1 MFVWKMDNQT
11 AAPLQLPQL
20 LELVDGDAK
29 NVALFVVKQSY
40 EKKMMTT
47 KLKDEQT
54 RHEVTSRKLQDQET
68 NHEETRQQLVEEKT
82 NHDLAKAKAK
92 IEVDRYYSLLEEVK
106 SLRPLAAEVKLLQ
119 LENNK
124 NCAKI
129 DTLQSELSD
138 KDKKVEDLEKDNA
151 NISRNVFKMQAER
164 KELDK
169 HRDEQEKVNVRLNKR
184 TEIMNKIITA
194 QKVEIEKQT
203 AAASTATAEKDKLLT
218 DNDLLKE
225 DLTKAKRQRKE
236 AQKDQRKARKSLLT
250 AEEKILALNKVVNIG
265 QLSSDNV
272 QGRLEIFVDE
282 VKNQKKHFQDA
293 KNSAADFV
301 KYTHGTKKTKDE
313 KKMIQKIQTTLSKKE
328 GALAQKLEVNKRK
341 ADKMKS
347 QNAKRLRLMNQEAE
361 EPINLGELEQG
372 AGVPLHFG
380 DLELEERI

>member
-29 NVALFVVKQSY
+29 AVALFVVKQSY
-40 EKKMMTT
+40 DKKMMTT

-68 NHEETRQQLVEEKT
+68 NHEETKQQLVEEKT
-82 NHDLAKAKAK
+82 NHDLAKAKVK
-92 IEVDRYYSLLEEVK
+92 IEVDRYNSLLEEIK

-119 LENNK
+119 LEKTK
-124 NCAKI
+124 NCAQI
-129 DTLQSELSD
+129 DTLQSDLSD
-138 KDKKVEDLEKDNA
+138 KEKKVEDLEKDNA
-151 NISRNVFKMQAER
+151 NINRNVFKMQAER

-169 HRDEQEKVNVRLNKR
+169 HRDEQEKVNVRLTKR

-203 AAASTATAEKDKLLT
+203 AVASTVTAEKDKLLT

-282 VKNQKKHFQDA
+282 VKNQKKDFQDA
-293 KNSAADFV
+293 RNSAADFV

-313 KKMIQKIQTTLSKKE
+313 KKMIQKIQTTLSKTE
-328 GALAQKLEVNKRK
+328 GALGQKIEANKRK

-372 AGVPLHFG
+372 ADVPLHFG

>member
-29 NVALFVVKQSY
+29 AVALFVVKQSY
-40 EKKMMTT
+40 DKKMMTT

-68 NHEETRQQLVEEKT
+68 NHEETKQQLVEEKT
-82 NHDLAKAKAK
+82 NHDLAKDKVK
-92 IEVDRYYSLLEEVK
+92 IEVDRYNSLLEEIK

-119 LENNK
+119 LEKTK
-124 NCAKI
+124 NCAQI
-129 DTLQSELSD
+129 DTLQSDLSD
-138 KDKKVEDLEKDNA
+138 KEKKVEDLEKDNA
-151 NISRNVFKMQAER
+151 NINRNVFKMQAER

-169 HRDEQEKVNVRLNKR
+169 QRDEQEKDNVKLTKR
-184 TEIMNKIITA
+184 AEIMNKIITA

-203 AAASTATAEKDKLLT
+203 AVASTVTAEKDKLLT
-218 DNDLLKE
+218 DIDLLKE
-225 DLTKAKRQRKE
+225 DLTRAKRQRKE

-282 VKNQKKHFQDA
+282 VKNQKKDFQDA
-293 KNSAADFV
+293 RNSAADFV
-301 KYTHGTKKTKDE
+301 EYTHGTKKTKDE
-313 KKMIQKIQTTLSKKE
+313 KKMIQKIQTTLSKTE
-328 GALAQKLEVNKRK
+328 GALGQKIEANKRK

-372 AGVPLHFG
+372 ADVPLHFG

>member
-1 MFVWKMDNQT
+1 MDNQT

-29 NVALFVVKQSY
+29 AVALFVVKQSY
-40 EKKMMTT
+40 DKKMMTT

-68 NHEETRQQLVEEKT
+68 NHEETKQQLVEEKT
-82 NHDLAKAKAK
+82 NHDLAKAKVK
-92 IEVDRYYSLLEEVK
+92 IEVDRYNSLLEEIK

-119 LENNK
+119 LEKTK
-124 NCAKI
+124 NCAQI
-129 DTLQSELSD
+129 DTLQSDLSD
-138 KDKKVEDLEKDNA
+138 KEKKVEDLEKDNA
-151 NISRNVFKMQAER
+151 NINRNVFKMQAER

-169 HRDEQEKVNVRLNKR
+169 QRDEQEKDNVKLTKR
-184 TEIMNKIITA
+184 AEIMNKIITA

-203 AAASTATAEKDKLLT
+203 AAASTATAEKDKLLA
-218 DNDLLKE
+218 DSDLLKE

-313 KKMIQKIQTTLSKKE
+313 KKMIQKIQTTLSKTE
-328 GALAQKLEVNKRK
+328 GALGQKIEANKRK

-372 AGVPLHFG
+372 ADVPLHFG

>member
-1 MFVWKMDNQT
+1 MTSQS

-20 LELVDGDAK
+20 LEVVDGDAK
-29 NVALFVVKQSY
+29 NVALFFLKQSY
-40 EKKMMTT
+40 EKKLMTT
-47 KLKDEQT
+47 KLKEEQT
-54 RHEVTSRKLQDQET
+54 KHEVTSRKLQDQET

-82 NHDLAKAKAK
+82 NHDLARRKAK

-106 SLRPLAAEVKLLQ
+106 SLR

-124 NCAKI
+124 NRAQI
-129 DTLQSELSD
+129 DTLQSDLSD
-138 KDKKVEDLEKDNA
+138 KEKKVEDLEKDNA
-151 NISRNVFKMQAER
+151 NINRNVFKMQAER

-169 HRDEQEKVNVRLNKR
+169 QRDEQEKDNVKLTKR
-184 TEIMNKIITA
+184 AEIMNKIITA

-203 AAASTATAEKDKLLT
+203 AIASTVTAEKDKLLT

-282 VKNQKKHFQDA
+282 VKNQKKDFQDA

-313 KKMIQKIQTTLSKKE
+313 KKMIQKIQTTLSKTE
-328 GALAQKLEVNKRK
+328 GALGQKIEANKRK

-372 AGVPLHFG
+372 ADVPLHFG

>member
-1 MFVWKMDNQT
+1 MFVWKMASQT

-40 EKKMMTT
+40 DKKMMTT

-68 NHEETRQQLVEEKT
+68 NHEETKQQLVEEKT
-82 NHDLAKAKAK
+82 NHDLAKDKVK
-92 IEVDRYYSLLEEVK
+92 IEVDRYNSLLEEIK

-119 LENNK
+119 LEKTK
-124 NCAKI
+124 NCAQI
-129 DTLQSELSD
+129 DTLQSDLSD
-138 KDKKVEDLEKDNA
+138 KEKKVEDLEKVNA

-169 HRDEQEKVNVRLNKR
+169 QRDEQEKVNVKLTKR
-184 TEIMNKIITA
+184 AEIMNKIITA

-203 AAASTATAEKDKLLT
+203 AVASTVTAEKDKLLT

-282 VKNQKKHFQDA
+282 VKNQKKDFQDA

-313 KKMIQKIQTTLSKKE
+313 KKMIQKIQTTLSKTE
-328 GALAQKLEVNKRK
+328 GALGQKIEANKRK

-372 AGVPLHFG
+372 ADVPLHFG

>member
-1 MFVWKMDNQT
+1 MANQT

-29 NVALFVVKQSY
+29 AVALFVVKQSY

-68 NHEETRQQLVEEKT
+68 NHEETKQQLVEEKT
-82 NHDLAKAKAK
+82 NHDLAKDKVK
-92 IEVDRYYSLLEEVK
+92 IEVDRYNSLLEEIK

-119 LENNK
+119 LEKTK
-124 NCAKI
+124 NCAQI
-129 DTLQSELSD
+129 DTLQSDLSD
-138 KDKKVEDLEKDNA
+138 KEKKVEDLEKDNA
-151 NISRNVFKMQAER
+151 NINRNVFKMQAER

-169 HRDEQEKVNVRLNKR
+169 QRDEQEKDNVKLTKR
-184 TEIMNKIITA
+184 AEIMNKIITA

-203 AAASTATAEKDKLLT
+203 AVASTVTAEKDKLLT

-313 KKMIQKIQTTLSKKE
+313 KKMIQKIQTTLSKTE
-328 GALAQKLEVNKRK
+328 GALGQKIEANKRK

-372 AGVPLHFG
+372 ADVPLHFG

>member
-29 NVALFVVKQSY
+29 AVALFVVKQSY
-40 EKKMMTT
+40 DKKMMTT

-68 NHEETRQQLVEEKT
+68 NHEETKQQLVEEKT
-82 NHDLAKAKAK
+82 NHDLAKAKVK
-92 IEVDRYYSLLEEVK
+92 IEVDRYNSLLEEIK

-119 LENNK
+119 LEKTK
-124 NCAKI
+124 NCAQI
-129 DTLQSELSD
+129 DTLQSDLSD
-138 KDKKVEDLEKDNA
+138 KEKKVEDLEKDNA
-151 NISRNVFKMQAER
+151 NINRNVFKMQAER

-169 HRDEQEKVNVRLNKR
+169 QRDEQEKDNVKLTKR
-184 TEIMNKIITA
+184 AEIMNKIITA
-194 QKVEIEKQT
+194 QKVEIDKQT
-203 AAASTATAEKDKLLT
+203 AAASTASAEKDKLLT

-282 VKNQKKHFQDA
+282 VKNQKKDFQDA

-372 AGVPLHFG
+372 ADVPLHFG

>member
-1 MFVWKMDNQT
+1 MFVWKMASQT

-29 NVALFVVKQSY
+29 AVALFVVKQSY
-40 EKKMMTT
+40 DKKMMTT

-68 NHEETRQQLVEEKT
+68 NHEETKQQLVEEKT
-82 NHDLAKAKAK
+82 NHDLAKAKVK
-92 IEVDRYYSLLEEVK
+92 IEVDRYNSLLEEIK

-119 LENNK
+119 LEKTK
-124 NCAKI
+124 NCAQI
-129 DTLQSELSD
+129 DTLQSDLSD
-138 KDKKVEDLEKDNA
+138 KEKKVEDLEKDNA

-169 HRDEQEKVNVRLNKR
+169 QRDEQEKDNVKLTKR
-184 TEIMNKIITA
+184 AEIMNKIITA

-282 VKNQKKHFQDA
+282 VKNQKKDFQDA

-313 KKMIQKIQTTLSKKE
+313 KKMIQKIQTTLSKTE
-328 GALAQKLEVNKRK
+328 GALGQKIEANKRK

-372 AGVPLHFG
+372 ADVPLHFG

>member
-29 NVALFVVKQSY
+29 AVALFVVKQSY
-40 EKKMMTT
+40 DKKMITT

-68 NHEETRQQLVEEKT
+68 NHEETKQQLVEEKT
-82 NHDLAKAKAK
+82 NHDLAKDKVK
-92 IEVDRYYSLLEEVK
+92 IEVDRYNSLLEEIK

-119 LENNK
+119 LEKTK
-124 NCAKI
+124 NCAQI
-129 DTLQSELSD
+129 DTLQSDLSD
-138 KDKKVEDLEKDNA
+138 KEKKVEDLEKDNA
-151 NISRNVFKMQAER
+151 NINRNVFKMQAER

-169 HRDEQEKVNVRLNKR
+169 QRDEQEKDNVKLTKR
-184 TEIMNKIITA
+184 AEIMNKIITA

-225 DLTKAKRQRKE
+225 ELTKAKRHRKE

-313 KKMIQKIQTTLSKKE
+313 KKMIQKIQTTLSKTE
-328 GALAQKLEVNKRK
+328 GALGQKIEANKRK

-347 QNAKRLRLMNQEAE
+347 QNAKRLRLMNQGAE
-361 EPINLGELEQG
+361 EPIDLGELEQ
-372 AGVPLHFG
+372 AAVVPLHFG

>member
-1 MFVWKMDNQT
+1 MASQT

-47 KLKDEQT
+47 KLKEEQT
-54 RHEVTSRKLQDQET
+54 KHEVTSRKLQDQET

-82 NHDLAKAKAK
+82 NHDLARRKAK

-124 NCAKI
+124 NCAQI
-129 DTLQSELSD
+129 DTLQSDLSD
-138 KDKKVEDLEKDNA
+138 KEKKVEDLEKDNA

-169 HRDEQEKVNVRLNKR
+169 QRDEQEKDNVKLTKR
-184 TEIMNKIITA
+184 AEIMNKIITA

-203 AAASTATAEKDKLLT
+203 AVASTVTAEKDKLLT

-250 AEEKILALNKVVNIG
+250 AEQKILALNKVVNIG

-282 VKNQKKHFQDA
+282 VKNQKKDFQDA

-347 QNAKRLRLMNQEAE
+347 QNAKRLRLMNQGAE
-361 EPINLGELEQG
+361 EPIDLGELEQG

>member
-1 MFVWKMDNQT
+1 MFVWKMASQT

-68 NHEETRQQLVEEKT
+68 NHEETKQQLVEEKT

-106 SLRPLAAEVKLLQ
+106 SLRPLVDEVKLLQ

-124 NCAKI
+124 NCAQI
-129 DTLQSELSD
+129 DTLQSDLSD
-138 KDKKVEDLEKDNA
+138 KEKKVEDLEKDNA
-151 NISRNVFKMQAER
+151 NINRNVFKMQAER

-169 HRDEQEKVNVRLNKR
+169 QRDEQEKDNVKLTKR
-184 TEIMNKIITA
+184 AEIMNKIITA

-203 AAASTATAEKDKLLT
+203 AAASTASAEKDKLLT

-225 DLTKAKRQRKE
+225 DLTRAKRQRKE

-313 KKMIQKIQTTLSKKE
+313 KKMIQKIQTTLSKTE
-328 GALAQKLEVNKRK
+328 GVLAQKIEVNKRK

-347 QNAKRLRLMNQEAE
+347 QNAKRLRLMNQGAE
-361 EPINLGELEQG
+361 EPIDLGELEQG
-372 AGVPLHFG
+372 ADVPLHFG

>member
-29 NVALFVVKQSY
+29 AVALFVVKQSY
-40 EKKMMTT
+40 DKKMMTT

-68 NHEETRQQLVEEKT
+68 NHEETKQQLVEEKT
-82 NHDLAKAKAK
+82 NHDLAKAKVK
-92 IEVDRYYSLLEEVK
+92 IEVDRYNSLLEEIK

-119 LENNK
+119 LEKTK
-124 NCAKI
+124 NCAQI
-129 DTLQSELSD
+129 DTLQSDLSD
-138 KDKKVEDLEKDNA
+138 KEKKVEDLEKDNA
-151 NISRNVFKMQAER
+151 NINRNVFKMQAER

-169 HRDEQEKVNVRLNKR
+169 QRDEQEKDNVKLTKR
-184 TEIMNKIITA
+184 AEIMNKIITA

-372 AGVPLHFG
+372 ADVPLHFG

>member
-29 NVALFVVKQSY
+29 AVALFVVKQSY

-68 NHEETRQQLVEEKT
+68 NHEETKQQLVEEKT
-82 NHDLAKAKAK
+82 KHDLAKATAK
-92 IEVDRYYSLLEEVK
+92 IEADRYYSLLEEVK
-106 SLRPLAAEVKLLQ
+106 SLR

-124 NCAKI
+124 NRAQI
-129 DTLQSELSD
+129 DTLQSDLSD
-138 KDKKVEDLEKDNA
+138 KEKKVEDLEKVNA

-169 HRDEQEKVNVRLNKR
+169 HRDEQEKANVRLTKR

-203 AAASTATAEKDKLLT
+203 AAASTASAEKDKLLT

-250 AEEKILALNKVVNIG
+250 AEQKILALNKVVNIG

-313 KKMIQKIQTTLSKKE
+313 KKMIQKIQTTLSKTE
-328 GALAQKLEVNKRK
+328 GALGQKIEVNKRK

-372 AGVPLHFG
+372 ADVPLHFG

>member
-1 MFVWKMDNQT
+1 MASQT

-40 EKKMMTT
+40 DKKMMTT

-68 NHEETRQQLVEEKT
+68 NHEETKQQLVEEKT
-82 NHDLAKAKAK
+82 NHDLAKDKVK
-92 IEVDRYYSLLEEVK
+92 IEVDRYNSLLEEIK

-119 LENNK
+119 LEKTK
-124 NCAKI
+124 NCAQI
-129 DTLQSELSD
+129 DTLQSDLSD
-138 KDKKVEDLEKDNA
+138 KEKKVEDLEKDNA
-151 NISRNVFKMQAER
+151 NINRNVFKMQAER

-169 HRDEQEKVNVRLNKR
+169 QRDEQEKVNVRLTKR

-282 VKNQKKHFQDA
+282 VKNQKKDFQDA

-313 KKMIQKIQTTLSKKE
+313 KKMIQKIQNTLSKKE

-372 AGVPLHFG
+372 ADVPLHFG

>member
-29 NVALFVVKQSY
+29 AVALFVVKQSY
-40 EKKMMTT
+40 DKKMITT

-68 NHEETRQQLVEEKT
+68 NHEETKQQLVEEKT
-82 NHDLAKAKAK
+82 NHDLAKDKVK
-92 IEVDRYYSLLEEVK
+92 IEVDRYNSLLEEIK

-119 LENNK
+119 LEKTK
-124 NCAKI
+124 NCAQI
-129 DTLQSELSD
+129 DTLQSDLSD
-138 KDKKVEDLEKDNA
+138 KEKKVEDLEKDNA
-151 NISRNVFKMQAER
+151 NINRNVFKMQAER

-169 HRDEQEKVNVRLNKR
+169 QRDEQEKDNVKLTKR
-184 TEIMNKIITA
+184 AEIMNKIITA

-250 AEEKILALNKVVNIG
+250 AEQKILALNKVVNIG

-282 VKNQKKHFQDA
+282 VKNQKKDFQDA
-293 KNSAADFV
+293 RNSAADFV
-301 KYTHGTKKTKDE
+301 EYTHGTKKTKDE
-313 KKMIQKIQTTLSKKE
+313 KKMIQKIQNTLSKKE

>member
-1 MFVWKMDNQT
+1 MFVWKMASQT

-20 LELVDGDAK
+20 LEVVDADAK

-40 EKKMMTT
+40 EKKLMTT
-47 KLKDEQT
+47 KLKEEQT
-54 RHEVTSRKLQDQET
+54 KHEVTSRKLQDQET

-124 NCAKI
+124 NCAQI

-184 TEIMNKIITA
+184 TEIMNKISCM
-194 QKVEIEKQT
+194 V
-203 AAASTATAEKDKLLT
+203 
-218 DNDLLKE
+218 
-225 DLTKAKRQRKE
+225 R
-236 AQKDQRKARKSLLT
+236 
-250 AEEKILALNKVVNIG
+250 
-265 QLSSDNV
+265 
-272 QGRLEIFVDE
+272 
-282 VKNQKKHFQDA
+282 
-293 KNSAADFV
+293 
-301 KYTHGTKKTKDE
+301 
-313 KKMIQKIQTTLSKKE
+313 
-328 GALAQKLEVNKRK
+328 
-341 ADKMKS
+341 
-347 QNAKRLRLMNQEAE
+347 
-361 EPINLGELEQG
+361 
-372 AGVPLHFG
+372 
-380 DLELEERI
+380 

>member
-1 MFVWKMDNQT
+1 MFVWKMANQT

-29 NVALFVVKQSY
+29 AVALFVVKQSY
-40 EKKMMTT
+40 DKKMITT

-82 NHDLAKAKAK
+82 NHDLAKRKAK

-119 LENNK
+119 LEKNK
-124 NCAKI
+124 NCAQI
-129 DTLQSELSD
+129 DTLQSDLSD
-138 KDKKVEDLEKDNA
+138 KEKKVEDLEKDNA

-169 HRDEQEKVNVRLNKR
+169 QRDEQEKDNVKLTKR
-184 TEIMNKIITA
+184 AEIMNKIITA

-203 AAASTATAEKDKLLT
+203 AAASTASAEKDKLLT

-250 AEEKILALNKVVNIG
+250 AEQKILALNKVVNIG

-282 VKNQKKHFQDA
+282 VKNQKKDFQDA

-372 AGVPLHFG
+372 ADVPLHFG

>member
-68 NHEETRQQLVEEKT
+68 NHEETKQQLVEEKT
-82 NHDLAKAKAK
+82 NHDLAKAKVK
-92 IEVDRYYSLLEEVK
+92 IEVDRYNSLLEEIK

-119 LENNK
+119 LEKTK
-124 NCAKI
+124 NCAQI
-129 DTLQSELSD
+129 DTLQSDLSD
-138 KDKKVEDLEKDNA
+138 KEKKVEDLEKDNA
-151 NISRNVFKMQAER
+151 NINRNVFKMQAER

-169 HRDEQEKVNVRLNKR
+169 QRDEQEKDNVKLTKR
-184 TEIMNKIITA
+184 AEIMNKIITA

-203 AAASTATAEKDKLLT
+203 AAASTATAEKDKLLA
-218 DNDLLKE
+218 DSDLLKE

-282 VKNQKKHFQDA
+282 VKNQKKDFQDA

-313 KKMIQKIQTTLSKKE
+313 KKMIQKIQTTLSKTE
-328 GALAQKLEVNKRK
+328 GALGQKIEANKRK

-372 AGVPLHFG
+372 AVVPLHFG

>member
-1 MFVWKMDNQT
+1 MDNQT

-29 NVALFVVKQSY
+29 AVALFVVKQSY
-40 EKKMMTT
+40 DKKMMTT

-68 NHEETRQQLVEEKT
+68 NHEETKQQLVEEKT
-82 NHDLAKAKAK
+82 NHDLAKAKVK
-92 IEVDRYYSLLEEVK
+92 IEVDRYNSLLEEIK

-119 LENNK
+119 LEKTK
-124 NCAKI
+124 NCAQI
-129 DTLQSELSD
+129 DTLQSDLSD
-138 KDKKVEDLEKDNA
+138 KEKKVEDLEKDNA
-151 NISRNVFKMQAER
+151 NINRNVFKMQAER

-169 HRDEQEKVNVRLNKR
+169 QRDEQEKDNVKLTKR
-184 TEIMNKIITA
+184 AEIMNKIITA

-203 AAASTATAEKDKLLT
+203 AVASTVTAEKDKLLT
-218 DNDLLKE
+218 DIDLLKE
-225 DLTKAKRQRKE
+225 DLTRAKRQRKE

-282 VKNQKKHFQDA
+282 VKNQKKDFQDA

-313 KKMIQKIQTTLSKKE
+313 KKMIQKIQTTLSKTE
-328 GALAQKLEVNKRK
+328 GALGQKIEANKRK

-372 AGVPLHFG
+372 ADVPLHFG

>member
-1 MFVWKMDNQT
+1 MFVWKMANQT

-47 KLKDEQT
+47 KLKEEQT
-54 RHEVTSRKLQDQET
+54 KHEVTSRKLQDQET
-68 NHEETRQQLVEEKT
+68 NHEETKQQLVEEKT
-82 NHDLAKAKAK
+82 NHDLAKAKVK
-92 IEVDRYYSLLEEVK
+92 IEVDRYNSLLEEIK

-119 LENNK
+119 LEKTK
-124 NCAKI
+124 NCAQI
-129 DTLQSELSD
+129 DTLQSDLSD
-138 KDKKVEDLEKDNA
+138 KEKKVEDLEKVNA

-169 HRDEQEKVNVRLNKR
+169 QRDEQEKDNVKLTKR
-184 TEIMNKIITA
+184 AEIMNKIITA

-203 AAASTATAEKDKLLT
+203 AVASTVTAEKDKLLT

-313 KKMIQKIQTTLSKKE
+313 KKMIQKIQNTLSKKE

-372 AGVPLHFG
+372 ADVPLHFG

>member
-1 MFVWKMDNQT
+1 MDNQT

-29 NVALFVVKQSY
+29 AVALFVVKQSY
-40 EKKMMTT
+40 DKKMITT

-68 NHEETRQQLVEEKT
+68 NHEETKQQLVEEKT
-82 NHDLAKAKAK
+82 NHDLAKDKVK
-92 IEVDRYYSLLEEVK
+92 IEVDRYNSLLEEIK

-124 NCAKI
+124 NCAQI
-129 DTLQSELSD
+129 DTLQSDLSD
-138 KDKKVEDLEKDNA
+138 KEKKVEDLEKVNA

-169 HRDEQEKVNVRLNKR
+169 QRDEQEKDNVKLTKR
-184 TEIMNKIITA
+184 AEIMNKIITA

-203 AAASTATAEKDKLLT
+203 AVASTVTAEKDKLLT

-313 KKMIQKIQTTLSKKE
+313 KKMIQKIQTTLSKTE
-328 GALAQKLEVNKRK
+328 GALGQKIEVNKRK

-372 AGVPLHFG
+372 ADVPLHFG

>member
-1 MFVWKMDNQT
+1 MFVWKMANQT

-29 NVALFVVKQSY
+29 AVALFVVKQSY
-40 EKKMMTT
+40 DKKMITT

-68 NHEETRQQLVEEKT
+68 NHEETKQQLVEEKT
-82 NHDLAKAKAK
+82 KHDLAKATAK
-92 IEVDRYYSLLEEVK
+92 IEADRYYSLLEEIK
-106 SLRPLAAEVKLLQ
+106 SLR

-124 NCAKI
+124 NRAQI
-129 DTLQSELSD
+129 DTLQSDLSD
-138 KDKKVEDLEKDNA
+138 KEKKVEDLEKDNA
-151 NISRNVFKMQAER
+151 NINRNVFKMQAER

-203 AAASTATAEKDKLLT
+203 AAASTASAEKDKLLT

-225 DLTKAKRQRKE
+225 ELTKAKRHRKE

-282 VKNQKKHFQDA
+282 VKNQKKDFQDA

-313 KKMIQKIQTTLSKKE
+313 KKMIQKIQTTLSKTE
-328 GALAQKLEVNKRK
+328 GALGQKIEANKRK

-372 AGVPLHFG
+372 ADVPLHFG

>member
-29 NVALFVVKQSY
+29 AVALFVVKQSY
-40 EKKMMTT
+40 DKKMMTT

-68 NHEETRQQLVEEKT
+68 NHEETKQQLVEEKT
-82 NHDLAKAKAK
+82 NHDLAKDKVK
-92 IEVDRYYSLLEEVK
+92 IEVDRYNSLLEEIK

-124 NCAKI
+124 NRAQI
-129 DTLQSELSD
+129 DTLQSDLSD
-138 KDKKVEDLEKDNA
+138 KEKKVEDLEKDNA
-151 NISRNVFKMQAER
+151 NINRNVFKMQAER

-169 HRDEQEKVNVRLNKR
+169 QRDEQEKDNVKLTKR
-184 TEIMNKIITA
+184 AEIMNKIITA

-203 AAASTATAEKDKLLT
+203 AAASTASAEKDKLLT

-225 DLTKAKRQRKE
+225 ELTKAKRHRKE

-282 VKNQKKHFQDA
+282 VKNQKKDFQDA

-313 KKMIQKIQTTLSKKE
+313 KKMIQKIQTTLSKTE
-328 GALAQKLEVNKRK
+328 GALGQKIEANKRK

>member
-29 NVALFVVKQSY
+29 AVALFVVKQSY
-40 EKKMMTT
+40 DKKMITT

-68 NHEETRQQLVEEKT
+68 NHEETKQQLVEEKT
-82 NHDLAKAKAK
+82 KHDLAKATAK
-92 IEVDRYYSLLEEVK
+92 LEVDRYYSLLEEVK
-106 SLRPLAAEVKLLQ
+106 SLR

-124 NCAKI
+124 NRAQI
-129 DTLQSELSD
+129 DTLQSDLSD
-138 KDKKVEDLEKDNA
+138 KEKKVEDLEKDNA
-151 NISRNVFKMQAER
+151 NINRNVFKMQAER

-169 HRDEQEKVNVRLNKR
+169 QRDEQEKDNVKLTKR
-184 TEIMNKIITA
+184 AEIMNKIITA

-203 AAASTATAEKDKLLT
+203 AVASTVTAEKDKLLT
-218 DNDLLKE
+218 DIDLLKE
-225 DLTKAKRQRKE
+225 DLTRAKRQRKE

-313 KKMIQKIQTTLSKKE
+313 KKMIQKIQTTLSKTE
-328 GALAQKLEVNKRK
+328 GALGQKIEANKRK

-372 AGVPLHFG
+372 ADVPLHFG

>member
-29 NVALFVVKQSY
+29 AVALFVVKQSY
-40 EKKMMTT
+40 DKKMMTT

-68 NHEETRQQLVEEKT
+68 NHEETKQQLVEEKT
-82 NHDLAKAKAK
+82 KHDLAKATAK
-92 IEVDRYYSLLEEVK
+92 LEVDRYYSLLEEVK
-106 SLRPLAAEVKLLQ
+106 SLR

-124 NCAKI
+124 NRAQI
-129 DTLQSELSD
+129 DTLQSDLSD
-138 KDKKVEDLEKDNA
+138 KEKKVEDLEKDNA
-151 NISRNVFKMQAER
+151 NINRNVFKMQAER

-203 AAASTATAEKDKLLT
+203 AVASTVTAEKDKLLT
-218 DNDLLKE
+218 DIDLLKE
-225 DLTKAKRQRKE
+225 DLTRAKRQRKE

-282 VKNQKKHFQDA
+282 VKNQKKDFQDA

-313 KKMIQKIQTTLSKKE
+313 KKMIQKIQTTLSKTE
-328 GALAQKLEVNKRK
+328 GALGQKIEANKRK

-372 AGVPLHFG
+372 ADVPLHFG

>member
-1 MFVWKMDNQT
+1 MFVWKMANQT

-29 NVALFVVKQSY
+29 AVALFVVKQSY
-40 EKKMMTT
+40 DKKMITT

-68 NHEETRQQLVEEKT
+68 NHEETKQQLVEEKT
-82 NHDLAKAKAK
+82 NHDLAKATAK

-119 LENNK
+119 LEKNK
-124 NCAKI
+124 NCAQI
-129 DTLQSELSD
+129 DTLQSDLSD
-138 KDKKVEDLEKDNA
+138 KEKKVEDLEKDNA
-151 NISRNVFKMQAER
+151 NINRNVFKMQAER

-169 HRDEQEKVNVRLNKR
+169 QRDEQEKDNVKLTKR
-184 TEIMNKIITA
+184 AEIMNKIITA

-203 AAASTATAEKDKLLT
+203 AVASTVTAEKDKLLT
-218 DNDLLKE
+218 DIDLLKE
-225 DLTKAKRQRKE
+225 DLTRAKRQRKE

-313 KKMIQKIQTTLSKKE
+313 KKMIQKIQTTLSKTE
-328 GALAQKLEVNKRK
+328 GALGQKIEVNKRK

-372 AGVPLHFG
+372 ADVPLHFG

>member
-1 MFVWKMDNQT
+1 MFVWKMANQT

-29 NVALFVVKQSY
+29 AVALFVVKQSY
-40 EKKMMTT
+40 DKKMMTT

-68 NHEETRQQLVEEKT
+68 NHEETKQQLVEEKT
-82 NHDLAKAKAK
+82 NHDLAKATAK
-92 IEVDRYYSLLEEVK
+92 LEVDRYYSLLEEVK
-106 SLRPLAAEVKLLQ
+106 SLR

-124 NCAKI
+124 NRAQI
-129 DTLQSELSD
+129 DTLQSDLSD
-138 KDKKVEDLEKDNA
+138 KEKKVEDLEKVNA

-169 HRDEQEKVNVRLNKR
+169 QRDEQEKDNVKLTKR
-184 TEIMNKIITA
+184 AEIMNKIITA

-203 AAASTATAEKDKLLT
+203 AVASTVTAEKDKLLT

-282 VKNQKKHFQDA
+282 VKNQKKDFQDA

-313 KKMIQKIQTTLSKKE
+313 KKMIQKIQTTLSKTE
-328 GALAQKLEVNKRK
+328 GALGQKIEANKRK

-372 AGVPLHFG
+372 ADVPLHFG

>member
-29 NVALFVVKQSY
+29 AVALFVVKQSY
-40 EKKMMTT
+40 DKKMMTT

-68 NHEETRQQLVEEKT
+68 NHEETKQQLVEEKT
-82 NHDLAKAKAK
+82 NHDLAKAKVK
-92 IEVDRYYSLLEEVK
+92 IEVDRYNSLLEEIK

-119 LENNK
+119 LEKTK
-124 NCAKI
+124 NCAQI
-129 DTLQSELSD
+129 DTLQSDLSD
-138 KDKKVEDLEKDNA
+138 KEKKVEDLEKDNA
-151 NISRNVFKMQAER
+151 NINRNVFKMQAER

-169 HRDEQEKVNVRLNKR
+169 QRDEQEKDNVKLTKR
-184 TEIMNKIITA
+184 AEIMNKIITA

-203 AAASTATAEKDKLLT
+203 AAASTASAEKDKLLT

-282 VKNQKKHFQDA
+282 VKNQKKDFQDA
-293 KNSAADFV
+293 RNSAADFV
-301 KYTHGTKKTKDE
+301 EYTHGTKKTKDE
-313 KKMIQKIQTTLSKKE
+313 KKMIQKIQTTLSKTE
-328 GALAQKLEVNKRK
+328 GALGQKIEANKRK

-372 AGVPLHFG
+372 ADVPLHFG

>member
-1 MFVWKMDNQT
+1 MFVWKMANQT

-68 NHEETRQQLVEEKT
+68 NHEETKQQLVEEKT

-119 LENNK
+119 LEKNK
-124 NCAKI
+124 NCAQI
-129 DTLQSELSD
+129 DTLQSDLSD
-138 KDKKVEDLEKDNA
+138 KEKKVEDLEKDNA

-169 HRDEQEKVNVRLNKR
+169 QRDEQEKVNVRLNKR

-194 QKVEIEKQT
+194 QKVETEKQT
-203 AAASTATAEKDKLLT
+203 AAASTASAEKDKLLT

-282 VKNQKKHFQDA
+282 VKNQKKDFQDA

-313 KKMIQKIQTTLSKKE
+313 KKMIQKIQTTLSKTE
-328 GALAQKLEVNKRK
+328 GALAQKIEVNKRK

-372 AGVPLHFG
+372 ADVPLHFG

>member
-1 MFVWKMDNQT
+1 MFVWKMANQT

-47 KLKDEQT
+47 KLKEEQT
-54 RHEVTSRKLQDQET
+54 KHEVTSRKLQDQET

-106 SLRPLAAEVKLLQ
+106 SLR

-124 NCAKI
+124 NRAQI
-129 DTLQSELSD
+129 DTLQSDLSD
-138 KDKKVEDLEKDNA
+138 KEKKVEDLEKDNA
-151 NISRNVFKMQAER
+151 NINRNVFKMQAER

-169 HRDEQEKVNVRLNKR
+169 QRDEQEKDNVKLTKR
-184 TEIMNKIITA
+184 AEIMNKIITA

-203 AAASTATAEKDKLLT
+203 AVASTVTAEKDKLLT

-313 KKMIQKIQTTLSKKE
+313 KKMIQKIQTTLSKTE
-328 GALAQKLEVNKRK
+328 GALGQKIEANKRK

-372 AGVPLHFG
+372 ADVPLHFG

>member
-1 MFVWKMDNQT
+1 MFVWKMASQT

-20 LELVDGDAK
+20 LELVDGDVK

-47 KLKDEQT
+47 KLKEEQT
-54 RHEVTSRKLQDQET
+54 KHEVTSRKLQDQET
-68 NHEETRQQLVEEKT
+68 NHEETRQQLAEEKT

-119 LENNK
+119 LEKTK
-124 NCAKI
+124 NCAQI
-129 DTLQSELSD
+129 DTLQSDLSD
-138 KDKKVEDLEKDNA
+138 KEKKVEDLEKDNA

-169 HRDEQEKVNVRLNKR
+169 HRDEQEKVNVRLTKR

-203 AAASTATAEKDKLLT
+203 AVASTVTAEKDKLLT

-282 VKNQKKHFQDA
+282 VKNQKKDFQDA

-313 KKMIQKIQTTLSKKE
+313 KKMIQKIQTTLSKTE

-347 QNAKRLRLMNQEAE
+347 QNAKRLRLMNQGAE
-361 EPINLGELEQG
+361 EPIDLGELEQG

>member
-1 MFVWKMDNQT
+1 MFVWKMANQT
-11 AAPLQLPQL
+11 AAPLQIPQL

-47 KLKDEQT
+47 KLKEEQT
-54 RHEVTSRKLQDQET
+54 KHEVTSRKLQDQET
-68 NHEETRQQLVEEKT
+68 NHEETRQQLAEEKT

-106 SLRPLAAEVKLLQ
+106 SLR

-124 NCAKI
+124 NRAQI
-129 DTLQSELSD
+129 DTLQSDLSD
-138 KDKKVEDLEKDNA
+138 KEKKVEDLEKDNA
-151 NISRNVFKMQAER
+151 NINRNVFKMQAER

-169 HRDEQEKVNVRLNKR
+169 RRDEQEKVNVRLTKR

-194 QKVEIEKQT
+194 QKVEIDKQT
-203 AAASTATAEKDKLLT
+203 AAASTASAEKDKLLT

-225 DLTKAKRQRKE
+225 ELTKAKRHRKE

-250 AEEKILALNKVVNIG
+250 AEQKILALNKVVNIG

-282 VKNQKKHFQDA
+282 VKNQKKDFQDA

-313 KKMIQKIQTTLSKKE
+313 KKMIQKIQTTLSKTE
-328 GALAQKLEVNKRK
+328 GALGQKIEANKRK

>member
-1 MFVWKMDNQT
+1 MFVWKMASQT

-29 NVALFVVKQSY
+29 NVALFVLKQSY
-40 EKKMMTT
+40 EKKLMTT
-47 KLKDEQT
+47 KLKEEQT
-54 RHEVTSRKLQDQET
+54 KHEVTSRKLQDQET

-82 NHDLAKAKAK
+82 NHDLARRKAK

-106 SLRPLAAEVKLLQ
+106 SLR

-124 NCAKI
+124 NRAQI
-129 DTLQSELSD
+129 DTLQSDLSD
-138 KDKKVEDLEKDNA
+138 KEKKVEDLEKDNA
-151 NISRNVFKMQAER
+151 NINRNVFKMQAER

-169 HRDEQEKVNVRLNKR
+169 QRDEQEKDNVKLTKR
-184 TEIMNKIITA
+184 AEIMNKIITA

-203 AAASTATAEKDKLLT
+203 AVASTVTAEKDKLLT
-218 DNDLLKE
+218 DIDLLKE

-313 KKMIQKIQTTLSKKE
+313 KKMIQKIQTTLSKTE
-328 GALAQKLEVNKRK
+328 GALGQKIEANKRK

-372 AGVPLHFG
+372 ADVPLHFG

>member
-1 MFVWKMDNQT
+1 MFVWKMASQT

-29 NVALFVVKQSY
+29 AVALFVVKQSY
-40 EKKMMTT
+40 DKKMMTT

-68 NHEETRQQLVEEKT
+68 NHEETKQQLVEEKT

-106 SLRPLAAEVKLLQ
+106 SLR

-124 NCAKI
+124 NRAQI
-129 DTLQSELSD
+129 DTLQSDLSD
-138 KDKKVEDLEKDNA
+138 KEKKVEDLEKDNA
-151 NISRNVFKMQAER
+151 NINRNVFKMQAER

-184 TEIMNKIITA
+184 SEIMNKIITA

-203 AAASTATAEKDKLLT
+203 AAASTASAEKDKLLT

-313 KKMIQKIQTTLSKKE
+313 KKMIQKIQTTLSKTE
-328 GALAQKLEVNKRK
+328 GALGQKIEVNKRK

-347 QNAKRLRLMNQEAE
+347 QNAKRLRLMNQGAE
-361 EPINLGELEQG
+361 EPIDLGELEQG
-372 AGVPLHFG
+372 AVVPLHFG

>member
-1 MFVWKMDNQT
+1 MFVWKMASQT

-47 KLKDEQT
+47 KLKEEQT
-54 RHEVTSRKLQDQET
+54 KHEVTSRKLQDQET

-106 SLRPLAAEVKLLQ
+106 SLR

-124 NCAKI
+124 NRAQI
-129 DTLQSELSD
+129 DTLQSDLSD
-138 KDKKVEDLEKDNA
+138 KEKKVEDLEKDNA
-151 NISRNVFKMQAER
+151 NINRNVFKMQAER

-169 HRDEQEKVNVRLNKR
+169 HRDEQEKVNVRLTKR

-203 AAASTATAEKDKLLT
+203 AAASTATAEKDKLLA
-218 DNDLLKE
+218 DSDLLKE

-313 KKMIQKIQTTLSKKE
+313 KKMIQKIQTTLSKTE
-328 GALAQKLEVNKRK
+328 GALGQKIEANKRK

-372 AGVPLHFG
+372 ADVPLHFG

>member
-29 NVALFVVKQSY
+29 AVALFVVKQSY
-40 EKKMMTT
+40 DKKMITT

-68 NHEETRQQLVEEKT
+68 NHEETKQQLVEEKT
-82 NHDLAKAKAK
+82 NHDLAKDKVK
-92 IEVDRYYSLLEEVK
+92 IEVDRYNSLLEEIK

-119 LENNK
+119 LEKTK
-124 NCAKI
+124 NCAQI
-129 DTLQSELSD
+129 DTLQSDLSD
-138 KDKKVEDLEKDNA
+138 KEKKVEDLEKDNA
-151 NISRNVFKMQAER
+151 NINRNVFKMQAER

-203 AAASTATAEKDKLLT
+203 AAASTATAEKDKLLA
-218 DNDLLKE
+218 DSDLLKE

-313 KKMIQKIQTTLSKKE
+313 KKMIQKIQTTLSKTE
-328 GALAQKLEVNKRK
+328 GALGQKIEANKRK

-347 QNAKRLRLMNQEAE
+347 QNAKRSRLMNQEAE

>member
-1 MFVWKMDNQT
+1 MFVWKMANQT

-47 KLKDEQT
+47 KLKEEQT
-54 RHEVTSRKLQDQET
+54 KHEVTSRKLQDQET

-82 NHDLAKAKAK
+82 NHDLARRKAK

-106 SLRPLAAEVKLLQ
+106 SLR

-124 NCAKI
+124 NRAQI
-129 DTLQSELSD
+129 DTLQSDLSD
-138 KDKKVEDLEKDNA
+138 KEKKVEDLEKVNA

-169 HRDEQEKVNVRLNKR
+169 QRDEQEKDNVKLTKR
-184 TEIMNKIITA
+184 AEIMNKIITA

-203 AAASTATAEKDKLLT
+203 AVASTVTAEKDKLLT
-218 DNDLLKE
+218 DIDLLKE
-225 DLTKAKRQRKE
+225 DLTRAKRQRKE

-282 VKNQKKHFQDA
+282 VKNQKKDFQDA
-293 KNSAADFV
+293 RNSAADFV
-301 KYTHGTKKTKDE
+301 EYTHGTKKTKAE
-313 KKMIQKIQTTLSKKE
+313 EKMIQKIQNTLSKKE

-347 QNAKRLRLMNQEAE
+347 QNAKRLRLMNQGAE
-361 EPINLGELEQG
+361 EPIDLGELEQG

>member
-1 MFVWKMDNQT
+1 MFVWKMANQT
-11 AAPLQLPQL
+11 AAPIQLPQL

-29 NVALFVVKQSY
+29 AVALFVVKQSY
-40 EKKMMTT
+40 DKKMMTT

-68 NHEETRQQLVEEKT
+68 NHEETKQQLVEEKT
-82 NHDLAKAKAK
+82 NHDLAKAKVK
-92 IEVDRYYSLLEEVK
+92 IEVDRYNSLLEEIK

-119 LENNK
+119 LEKTK
-124 NCAKI
+124 NCAQI
-129 DTLQSELSD
+129 DTLQSDLSD
-138 KDKKVEDLEKDNA
+138 KEKKVEDLEKDNA
-151 NISRNVFKMQAER
+151 NINRNVFKMQAER

-169 HRDEQEKVNVRLNKR
+169 QRDEQEKDNVKLTKR
-184 TEIMNKIITA
+184 AEIMNKIITA

-313 KKMIQKIQTTLSKKE
+313 KKMIQKIQTTLSKTE
-328 GALAQKLEVNKRK
+328 GALGQKIEVNKRK

-347 QNAKRLRLMNQEAE
+347 QNAKRSRLMNQEAE

-372 AGVPLHFG
+372 ADVPLHFG